1 MSGFRSNSTRCN
13 YYRKMCP
20 LCPPIVPAVPAN
32 CARCAHQLRPLCP
45 PAAPLGPAYCA
56 LCFAGWEPAT
66 SPSPSPE
73 HASASLGRFRAR
85 QRFRRGH
92 DPHRIAQLP
101 AETDVAS
108 PSREM
113 GQIGRVVA
121 FWDPVPQL
129 VIPYKRPVNRV
140 RVTDKETQAVW
151 GRGDPGM
158 MARHCVHLGQHDMI
172 AIRIPSHDD
181 GRGPKADFGHW
192 ISPRPRYEHGTRHAR
207 NPRCGGAG
215 WEPKALLVS
224 PKACNSVI
232 N

>member
-1 MSGFRSNSTRCN
+1 MH
-13 YYRKMCP
+13 P
-20 LCPPIVPAVPAN
+20 LQLPQNVPAVPAN

-45 PAAPLGPAYCA
+45 PAVPARCAPWARLLRPLLCWLGARP
-56 LCFAGWEPAT
+56 T

-73 HASASLGRFRAR
+73 HASASLGSPRAR
-85 QRFRRGH
+85 QRFTRGH
-92 DPHRIAQLP
+92 DPHRIAHLP

-121 FWDPVPQL
+121 FFDPVPQL

-151 GRGDPGM
+151 GRGNPSM
-158 MARHCVHLGQHDMI
+158 MARHCVHLGRHDMM
-172 AIRIPSHDD
+172 AIRFPSHDD
-181 GRGPKADFGHW
+181 GRDPKADFGHW